1 MSELLKWL
9 GCGGRCFR
17 AGGEV
22 KKSQE
27 ETEKREKVGSN
38 SEVNKIR

>member
-1 MSELLKWL
+1 M
-9 GCGGRCFR
+9 GRCFR
-17 AGGEV
+17 AGSKV

-38 SEVNKIR
+38 SEVSKIR

>member
-1 MSELLKWL
+1 MSELLWM

-27 ETEKREKVGSN
+27 ETEKRGESGPI